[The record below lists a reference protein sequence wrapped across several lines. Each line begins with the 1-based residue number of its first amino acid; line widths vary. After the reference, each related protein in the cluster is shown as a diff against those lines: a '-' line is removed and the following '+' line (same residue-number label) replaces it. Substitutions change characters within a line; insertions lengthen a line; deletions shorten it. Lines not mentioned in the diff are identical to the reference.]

1 MPVQGGYL
9 RRFDSPGGD
18 GLREPLALVAFG
30 GWVDAGSAGT
40 GAVRYLVESLSATK
54 YADVDPEEFYSFTD
68 TRPLTTNVGPG
79 ERATHWPRGEFYF
92 ARLPEPATRDL
103 VLFVAP
109 EPNLKW
115 RTFCTLVLDTLDE
128 LGVRTLVTVG
138 SVFGAVH
145 HRGDVP
151 ITGWATDARLREA
164 LQRRQ
169 VSFTNYEGPTGI
181 MTVLLAE
188 AQSRGIPSMALVG
201 FTPNYVQGVPN
212 PRTSHA
218 ILRAAADLTGT
229 PLGLD
234 GLERAG
240 RVLARQIDRLLADQP
255 ELRERVER
263 MLSLVNVTEPAPLP
277 DEPEVLAEDELRA
290 GDKPVELPSPEAFV
304 KEMEEYLKQLRGE
317 DPKRS
322 DSGGDI

>member
-1 MPVQGGYL
+1 MQGSYL

-18 GLREPLALVAFG
+18 GLRDPIALVAFG

-68 TRPLTTNVGPG
+68 TRPLTSNVGPG
-79 ERATHWPRGEFYF
+79 ERATHWPRGELYF
-92 ARLPEPATRDL
+92 ARLPEPATHDL

-109 EPNLKW
+109 EPNLRW
-115 RTFCTLVLDTLDE
+115 RTFCTLVLDTLQE
-128 LGVRTLVTVG
+128 LQVKTLVSLG

-145 HRGDVP
+145 HRGDTP
-151 ITGWATDARLREA
+151 ITGWATEPRLREA
-164 LQRRQ
+164 LARRQ

-188 AQSRGIPSMALVG
+188 AQSRGIPSVALVG

-218 ILRAAADLTGT
+218 ILRAAADVTNT
-229 PLGLD
+229 PLSLD

-240 RVLARQIDRLLADQP
+240 RVLARQIDRLLNDQP
-255 ELRERVER
+255 ELRDRVER

-277 DEPEVLAEDELRA
+277 DEPDVVAEDESRP
-290 GDKPVELPSPEAFV
+290 GDKPVELPTPEAFV
-304 KEMEEYLKQLRGE
+304 REMEEYLKQLRGDE
-317 DPKRS
+317 PKHPDP
-322 DSGGDI
+322 GGER